1 MSAFREVRD
10 DVSCCRVKVL
20 GRYRRVLR
28 ARQVPRL
35 VSAMVVG
42 RLPNGMRPLAIVLL
56 VHQQQGSYAI
66 AGAALAALMIGT
78 TASAPFRGRAVDRW
92 GQSRVLVGLALLHT
106 GALAGFAFAALT
118 WQGAPVLFLLAA
130 LIGATNSTLGGS
142 MRALW
147 PVVVDADEDLP
158 VAYALQALLEDL
170 ISVAGPLAASLL
182 LMVTSPASVL
192 GLSGVAAV
200 VGTAA
205 FVTASASRSTGGRTG
220 QRASVLGALITPGMR
235 VLVCA
240 LASTGAVIGVLN
252 VAVPALAQNQGMAS
266 AGGVLL
272 AIMSVGSMLSGL
284 CYGART
290 WKTSPGR
297 RYLCLAGIFAAMV
310 APLPAAGSVEQLG
323 GLIMLVGLAYAPT
336 MITAY
341 LLLDDLAP
349 AGTLTEAY
357 TWLVSANAGGVALG
371 SALAGLAMQYAG
383 IHWTLAVAAVS
394 AAIGLTV
401 VTVRRAALLKL
412 VPVTQPDTAI
422 GVFKESQPLQ

>member
-1 MSAFREVRD
+1 M
-10 DVSCCRVKVL
+10 
-20 GRYRRVLR
+20 
-28 ARQVPRL
+28 PRL

-66 AGAALAALMIGT
+66 AGTALAALMIGT

-92 GQSRVLVGLALLHT
+92 GQSRVLVGLAVLQT
-106 GALAGFAFAALT
+106 GALAGFVSAALT
-118 WQGAPVLFLLAA
+118 RQGAPVLFLLAA
-130 LIGATNSTLGGS
+130 LMGATNSTLGGS

-147 PVVVDADEDLP
+147 PVVVDADDDLP

-182 LMVTSPASVL
+182 LLVTSPAAVL

-200 VGTAA
+200 AGTAA
-205 FVTASASRSTGGRTG
+205 FVTAPASRSTGGRTG
-220 QRASVLGALITPGMR
+220 QRTSVLGSLSAPGMR
-235 VLVCA
+235 LLICT

-252 VAVPALAQNQGMAS
+252 VAVPALAQNQGTPS

-272 AIMSVGSMLSGL
+272 AIMSAGSMLSGL
-284 CYGART
+284 CYGAPR

-297 RYLCLAGIFAAMV
+297 RYLWLTGIFAAMV

-323 GLIMLVGLAYAPT
+323 GLLVLVGLAYAPT

-371 SALAGLAMQYAG
+371 SALAGLAMQHAG
-383 IHWTLAVAAVS
+383 IHWALAVAAVS
-394 AAIGLTV
+394 ATIGLTV
-401 VTVRRAALLKL
+401 VTVRRAALLTL
-412 VPVTQPDTAI
+412 VPVTQPDTVS
-422 GVFKESQPLQ
+422 GVLKESPRLQ